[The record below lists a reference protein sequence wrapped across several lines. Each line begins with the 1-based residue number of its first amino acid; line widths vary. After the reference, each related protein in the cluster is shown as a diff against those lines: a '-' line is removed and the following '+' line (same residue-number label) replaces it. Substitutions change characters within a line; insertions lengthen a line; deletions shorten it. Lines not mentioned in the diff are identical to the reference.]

1 MAHKLNT
8 KADFQKVQDLVTQM
22 KTEVVSQLTEVKK
35 EAKKKAVQK
44 KSDIQK
50 TKQEQEF
57 AHEKMCEEIRTLKD
71 KLTKLANQFDKELLD
86 RDKSLKQY

>member
-1 MAHKLNT
+1 
-8 KADFQKVQDLVTQM
+8 
-22 KTEVVSQLTEVKK
+22 VVNQLTEVKK

-71 KLTKLANQFDKELLD
+71 KLTKLAN
-86 RDKSLKQY
+86 

>member
-1 MAHKLNT
+1 M
-8 KADFQKVQDLVTQM
+8 
-22 KTEVVSQLTEVKK
+22 KK

-44 KSDIQK
+44 KSDLGK

-71 KLTKLANQFDKELLD
+71 KLAKLAN
-86 RDKSLKQY
+86 